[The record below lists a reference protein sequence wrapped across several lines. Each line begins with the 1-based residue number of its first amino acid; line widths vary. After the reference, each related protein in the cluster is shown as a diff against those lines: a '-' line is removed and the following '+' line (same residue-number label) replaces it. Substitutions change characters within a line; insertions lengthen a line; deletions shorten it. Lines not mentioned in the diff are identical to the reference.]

1 MAGRIWE
8 MCDGS
13 HRVGDMIRSIGNRFD
28 VVTSECTLD
37 VLFTVANLQQ
47 RGLIRS

>member
-1 MAGRIWE
+1 

-13 HRVGDMIRSIGNRFD
+13 HRIGDMILRIGNRFD
-28 VVTSECTLD
+28 VVASECTRD

-47 RGLIRS
+47 RGLISI